1 MTFSGEASLSGVS
14 YAEDRLEPGAEHN
27 YRPLEPHQLDPSVL
41 PVEAVGMSAFAL
53 DDGAVYHTYSTYARG
68 TDALWGMYQWLERAP
83 LGRNESGPWFRRHDE
98 YNGN

>member
-1 MTFSGEASLSGVS
+1 
-14 YAEDRLEPGAEHN
+14 
-27 YRPLEPHQLDPSVL
+27 
-41 PVEAVGMSAFAL
+41 MSAFAL

-68 TDALWGMYQWLERAP
+68 TDALWGMYQWLDRAP